1 MPFAAVNRWLEN
13 IYCTKKIMLD
23 EFIELLEDILL
34 PLFCVYLKYL
44 CVLNTPMIQA
54 ADGG

>member
-1 MPFAAVNRWLEN
+1 
-13 IYCTKKIMLD
+13 MLG
-23 EFIELLEDILL
+23 EFIKLLEDILL

-44 CVLNTPMIQA
+44 CVCVWITPMIQA